1 MNSDL
6 YTPSREDSNQWL
18 HELAQAVQLRE
29 GVEGVSRA
37 LWAVFIGRIPSTR
50 EWSRRLHI
58 PVPVL
63 AALRRELEKRDI
75 LLPGEGLRLSPAGA
89 KRLEEWFGRHEAV
102 SQVCPAC
109 QGRGRVL
116 PLEAF
121 PLLEEF
127 QELCA
132 RRPEVDVTLDQSHAT
147 PETGIRKA
155 LYLLENGLLGQSLL
169 FVGDDDFISLA
180 CWLTR
185 KRFLPDSS
193 RWGPLRVVDVDDR
206 YLDRIA
212 ELSQGAV
219 QVQVL
224 DVRDE
229 WPAEWKETFAVALTD
244 PAYTENAITV
254 FAYRCHY
261 ALTLGGT
268 LLLSMPLPDSPTLAG
283 IESNLLGMGWAI
295 RGILPRFNEYEGASI
310 HAHQSSLLICEKVFN
325 LPPEKSF
332 SLRYTPF
339 YTGDIHPPGGWY
351 ACTACETAV
360 PVGPD
365 EEFTTIQALKKAGCP
380 ECGNTA
386 FRRQSGGKTRSP
398 GGAPEGEGK

>member
-1 MNSDL
+1 MNTGPGTL
-6 YTPSREDSNQWL
+6 SRAESNQWL

-29 GVEGVSRA
+29 GVDGVTRA
-37 LWAVFIGRIPSTR
+37 LWAVYMGRIPSTR
-50 EWSRRLHI
+50 EWSRQLHI

-102 SQVCPAC
+102 SQTCSAC

-116 PLEAF
+116 PPEAF

-127 QELCA
+127 RELCA

-155 LYLLENGLLGQSLL
+155 LYLLESGLLGKSLL

-185 KRFLPDSS
+185 RRFLPDPGH
-193 RWGPLRVVDVDDR
+193 WEPIRVIDIDAR
-206 YLDRIA
+206 YLERIA

-219 QVQVL
+219 QTQVL

-229 WPAEWKETFAVALTD
+229 WPAEWKDAFAVALTD
-244 PAYTENAITV
+244 PAYTENAITA

-261 ALTLGGT
+261 ALALGGT

-283 IESNLLGMGWAI
+283 IESNLLGMGWAV
-295 RGILPRFNEYEGASI
+295 RGILLRFNEYAGASI

-325 LPPEKSF
+325 PPPEKSF

-339 YTGDIHPPGGWY
+339 YTGDIRPPGGWY
-351 ACTACETAV
+351 VCTACATAV
-360 PVGPD
+360 PVGPG
-365 EEFTTIQALKKAGCP
+365 EEFTTIQTLKKAGCP
-380 ECGNTA
+380 ACGNTS
-386 FRRQSGGKTRSP
+386 FQRQAGGKTRSP
-398 GGAPEGEGK
+398 GGTPVPEAD